1 MSPGCLSIKI
11 FSLDY
16 YFSLPNDLLDIGYS
30 KFARCYSHRIPVI
43 RVYGTTHTGQKICA
57 NVHGVLPYIFIELP
71 NVDSDLDDFV
81 QSFVLSLEKSIR
93 TKLSTPNVKDVI
105 VFDASVVSGLEYL
118 SPDSI
123 PKCTSMEL
131 EVDISAWDILNRRDL
146 QDNLSINPGLE
157 AMWHE
162 EKMRRASNRDIPSE
176 RLPEMPT
183 SDELLPTKQ
192 SGVVDLSTSEMHYL
206 TQWTNLLCDQHT
218 SLEVEQ
224 DINYTGKFQLLL
236 VSFPYQLA

>member
-1 MSPGCLSIKI
+1 MLFTSDP
-11 FSLDY
+11 DY
-16 YFSLPNDLLDIGYS
+16 SS
-30 KFARCYSHRIPVI
+30 
-43 RVYGTTHTGQKICA
+43 QKICA
-57 NVHGVLPYIFIELP
+57 NVHGVLPYIFVELP
-71 NVDSDLDDFV
+71 NVESDIHEFV

-93 TKLSTPNVKDVI
+93 AKLSTLNVKDVI
-105 VFDASVVSGLEYL
+105 VFDAAVVSGLEYLL

-162 EKMRRASNRDIPSE
+162 EKMRRASKCNITNE

-183 SDELLPTKQ
+183 PDELLPIKQ
-192 SGVVDLSTSEMHYL
+192 SDVVDLSTSEMHYL
-206 TQWTNLLCDQHT
+206 TQWTNLLYDQYT
-218 SLEVEQ
+218 SLELQQ
-224 DINYTGKFQLLL
+224 DINCTGKFHRIFFKVIFCFFSIFICL
-236 VSFPYQLA
+236 FI